1 MMKKSSINESKMA
14 DPNKFSLSELK
25 TYEVGVIQS
34 AAMRAV
40 RKKKDEYLQPYGLT
54 GMQWVII
61 GTILE
66 AGRKG
71 TRITDMAKML
81 DVTMAFLTNSV
92 NLLESKGI
100 IERIENVND
109 SRSRM
114 VRVTEG
120 HIHICEK
127 IEDELRQALRESI
140 YSKLTPLELHTYIR
154 VLYKFAEL
162 A

>member
-1 MMKKSSINESKMA
+1 MMKLSRVIDNKMA

-25 TYEVGVIQS
+25 TYQVGVIQS
-34 AAMRAV
+34 AAMRAL
-40 RKKKDEYLQPYGLT
+40 RKHKDECLQPYGLT

-61 GTILE
+61 GTILD
-66 AGRKG
+66 AGRTG
-71 TRITDMAKML
+71 TRITDLAKIL

-100 IERIENVND
+100 LERIENVQD

-114 VRVTEG
+114 VRVTDAYVPT
-120 HIHICEK
+120 CEK
-127 IEDELRQALRESI
+127 IENELRKVLRKSI

-154 VLYKFAEL
+154 VMYKFAEL
-162 A
+162 G

>member
-1 MMKKSSINESKMA
+1 MA

-25 TYEVGVIQS
+25 TYQVGVIQS
-34 AAMRAV
+34 AAMRAL
-40 RKKKDEYLQPYGLT
+40 RKHKDDCLQPHGLT

-61 GTILE
+61 GSTLD

-71 TRITDMAKML
+71 TRITDLAKML

-100 IERIENVND
+100 LERIENKND

-114 VRVTEG
+114 VRVTEKYVP
-120 HIHICEK
+120 ICEK
-127 IEDELRQALRESI
+127 IEVELRKALRNSI

-162 A
+162 G